1 MDQVRFPG
9 VEQPIDRKEALAQ
22 FDLDLLKLKLN
33 PNDKVLVKFVAKDR
47 KGTHSESEALGCPSY
62 PGPRPF
68 GDRGSEIESMMVNG
82 LRELS
87 LPESRSKEGN
97 ALKSFKEKRWVGPTG
112 NLRETAL
119 SIREEAELLYEK
131 SLAVLPAMPRGAN
144 SFEISFLARAVNG
157 LVHHQ
162 ADQAL
167 LEADLVSDAAD
178 PKAKEAAIR
187 AFQTKLNED
196 KNRLGNLRNVSQDNL
211 DPDSSSGRGYQT
223 NFFKT
228 KGLGRIHKENL
239 QRSGGCPQAEVSF
252 KH

>member
-1 MDQVRFPG
+1 
-9 VEQPIDRKEALAQ
+9 
-22 FDLDLLKLKLN
+22 
-33 PNDKVLVKFVAKDR
+33 
-47 KGTHSESEALGCPSY
+47 
-62 PGPRPF
+62 
-68 GDRGSEIESMMVNG
+68 MVNG

-87 LPESRSKEGN
+87 YAAESRSKEGN
-97 ALKSFKEKRWVGPTG
+97 ALSKSFKEKRWVGPTG

-144 SFEISFLARAVNG
+144 SLKSPFLARAVNG

-167 LEADLVSDAAD
+167 LEADLVRDAAD

-211 DPDSSSGRGYQT
+211 DHQIRAVGRVT
-223 NFFKT
+223 
-228 KGLGRIHKENL
+228 
-239 QRSGGCPQAEVSF
+239 
-252 KH
+252 